1 MYIVEM
7 YVIIVTCISPRNLAV
22 YIRPANLVEKIAP
35 GGLTNSAPHAT
46 LAKLT
51 IRSHINTHN
60 TPHYQTL
67 LNLIKTNTILL
78 QNKMKITLLN
88 IETVK

>member
-35 GGLTNSAPHAT
+35 GGLTKS
-46 LAKLT
+46 
-51 IRSHINTHN
+51 RS
-60 TPHYQTL
+60 YASV
-67 LNLIKTNTILL
+67 LNLLKDRVF
-78 QNKMKITLLN
+78 MKVLEMIF
-88 IETVK
+88 